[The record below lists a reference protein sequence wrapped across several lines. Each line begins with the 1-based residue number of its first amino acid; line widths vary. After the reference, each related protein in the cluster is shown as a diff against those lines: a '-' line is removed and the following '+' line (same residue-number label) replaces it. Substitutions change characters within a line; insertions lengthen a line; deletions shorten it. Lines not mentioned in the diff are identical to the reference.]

1 MERKTSIG
9 RNELCSCG
17 SGKKYKN
24 CCYAKQE
31 TKEEVKFDKKT
42 FNPFKVN
49 KEIAYLGDFG
59 KIREQFCLDQQEQL
73 KDINE
78 KIYQQQLEEANNCN
92 KTISCQRGCTMCCS
106 QYITASLQECEAI
119 VHYLYNH
126 ERKLSSFIRNYKKWK
141 NSMDEHKGFLDEF
154 HQAYSEMWDSG
165 FEEEKRRKVE
175 ELGAKY
181 AKFKIPC
188 PFLKEDA
195 CMIYDI
201 RPLVCSCQ
209 VAVTPPEYCDPEN
222 PDSVK
227 QELILMIPE
236 NFQYIPFYHESFN
249 EMNLSGMCLPYV
261 VYNLLEGGYLY
272 LMAINS
278 KKEFTGE
285 VVKDEEVKKQLD
297 AQLDYY
303 EENDPDFEYEVMES
317 DLEVLEPEAGSETKE

>member
-1 MERKTSIG
+1 MERKKSVG
-9 RNELCSCG
+9 RNELCTCG
-17 SGKKYKN
+17 SGNKYKK
-24 CCYAKQE
+24 CCYAKE
-31 TKEEVKFDKKT
+31 EVKEEIKFDKKS

-49 KEIAYLGDFG
+49 KEIAYLGEFG
-59 KIREQFCLDQQEQL
+59 KTREQFCIDQQAQL

-78 KIYQQQLEEANNCN
+78 KIYQQQLEEAGNCG
-92 KTISCQRGCTMCCS
+92 KTISCHRGCTMCCS
-106 QYITASLQECEAI
+106 QYVTASLQECEAI
-119 VHYLYNH
+119 VNYLYNH
-126 ERKLSSFIRNYKKWK
+126 ERKLSSFIQNYRAWK
-141 NSMDEHKGFLDEF
+141 NSLDEHEGFLDEF
-154 HQAYSEMWDSG
+154 HKAYSEMWDSG
-165 FEEEKRRKVE
+165 FEDEKRRKVE

-209 VAVTPPEYCDPEN
+209 VAVTPPEYCDPDN

-227 QELILMIPE
+227 QELILMLPE

-249 EMNLSGMCLPYV
+249 EMNLSGMCMPYV

-272 LMAINS
+272 LMALNS
-278 KKEFTGE
+278 QKEFTSE
-285 VVKDEEVKKQLD
+285 VVKDEQVKKMLD

-303 EENDPDFEYEVMES
+303 EENDPDFEYEVLES
-317 DLEVLEPEAGSETKE
+317 DVEVLEPGAGSEPEE

>member
-1 MERKTSIG
+1 MERKKSVG
-9 RNELCSCG
+9 RNELCTCG

-24 CCYAKQE
+24 CCYAKE
-31 TKEEVKFDKKT
+31 EVKEEIKFDKKS

-49 KEIAYLGDFG
+49 KEIAYLGEFG
-59 KIREQFCLDQQEQL
+59 KTREQFCIDQQAQL

-78 KIYQQQLEEANNCN
+78 KIYQQQLEEAGNCG
-92 KTISCQRGCTMCCS
+92 KTISCHRGCTMCCS
-106 QYITASLQECEAI
+106 QYVTASLQECEAI
-119 VHYLYNH
+119 VNYLYNH
-126 ERKLSSFIRNYKKWK
+126 ERKLSSFIQNYRAWK
-141 NSMDEHKGFLDEF
+141 NSLDEHEGFLDEF
-154 HQAYSEMWDSG
+154 HKAYSEMWDSG
-165 FEEEKRRKVE
+165 FEDEKRRKVE

-209 VAVTPPEYCDPEN
+209 VAVTPPEYCDPDN

-227 QELILMIPE
+227 QELILMLPE

-249 EMNLSGMCLPYV
+249 EMNLSGMCMPYV

-272 LMAINS
+272 LMALNS
-278 KKEFTGE
+278 QKEFTSE
-285 VVKDEEVKKQLD
+285 VVKDEQVKKMLD

-303 EENDPDFEYEVMES
+303 EENDPDFEYEVLES
-317 DLEVLEPEAGSETKE
+317 DVEVLEPGAGSEQE